1 MSKGVTMN
9 AVFDDTADFVVD
21 ATATTL
27 EVVADVV
34 DGAVDL
40 MAPTKRGRRRRR
52 LALLLVVA
60 GIVVAVLAMRRG
72 GGDD

>member
-1 MSKGVTMN
+1 MSD
-9 AVFDDTADFVVD
+9 VFDDTADFVVD

-40 MAPTKRGRRRRR
+40 LAPTQRGRRRRR
-52 LALLLVVA
+52 LALLLVLAGVA
-60 GIVVAVLAMRRG
+60 AAVLAMRRG